1 MSNENRFPPITQLA
15 TVSLAGVVVGGI
27 LMASY
32 APRRPPLL
40 VPTLLLGLSVVL
52 LIVAVVML
60 ARLNDFAW
68 TTFMKVARWA
78 QLAYIVVAGM
88 IEFSFVRNHTRGAPL
103 LLVTA
108 MLVVF
113 ALDVP
118 LIIATTVARYATPGP
133 KAAPAG

>member
-52 LIVAVVML
+52 LIVA
-60 ARLNDFAW
+60 ALNRHTEEIW
-68 TTFMKVARWA
+68 TWDLDRWT
-78 QLAYIVVAGM
+78 
-88 IEFSFVRNHTRGAPL
+88 SR
-103 LLVTA
+103 
-108 MLVVF
+108 
-113 ALDVP
+113 
-118 LIIATTVARYATPGP
+118 
-133 KAAPAG
+133 